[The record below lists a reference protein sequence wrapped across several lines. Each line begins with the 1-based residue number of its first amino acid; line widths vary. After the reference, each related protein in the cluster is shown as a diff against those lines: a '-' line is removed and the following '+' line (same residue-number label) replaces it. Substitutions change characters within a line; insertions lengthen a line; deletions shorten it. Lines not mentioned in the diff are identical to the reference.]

1 MYRHF
6 RTFHWEE
13 LAEDGSSEEHD
24 IPIYKPMITE
34 TVACT
39 FLECPQSYVG
49 LCLMWQHFRLSHSE
63 ELAEDCSSKE
73 HGIHTIPPPPITRP
87 NSLKSHIT
95 EKHYQYIVKMV
106 GRHIEHDIINLKFTA
121 HHEYLKSLLANPIAR
136 HKLAKE
142 IVEVL
147 IEKTMLTADAID
159 DAGGNLPDGI
169 ILEPYG
175 GVLRLTLDRKDNN
188 LPHFLE
194 GLPVAENIHFVAL
207 GMNTSANIVCL
218 HGPDTCKKLRA
229 KVEES
234 KRATPESHDIIVS
247 EQQDARCY
255 DENKLYCT
263 SAGVYR
269 KENDFYKQYKN
280 DKKMVTDGDVVALE
294 KFNSKYPTEVVEAM
308 NQFRLE
314 FPTPKSVYDFGLSL
328 FTKKKGKCAI
338 SKFLMINDKG
348 NNIYQPSLDAI
359 FPNQRHV
366 KSNLRLICRFLNST
380 SVSKCS
386 KDGQT
391 DSGWTPAVFSSYIA
405 LPAQDKINN

>member
-1 MYRHF
+1 
-6 RTFHWEE
+6 
-13 LAEDGSSEEHD
+13 
-24 IPIYKPMITE
+24 
-34 TVACT
+34 
-39 FLECPQSYVG
+39 
-49 LCLMWQHFRLSHSE
+49 
-63 ELAEDCSSKE
+63 
-73 HGIHTIPPPPITRP
+73 
-87 NSLKSHIT
+87 
-95 EKHYQYIVKMV
+95 MV
-106 GRHIEHDIINLKFTA
+106 GRHIEHDIINVKFTA

-234 KRATPESHDIIVS
+234 KRATPESLDIIVS
-247 EQQDARCY
+247 KQQDARCY

-269 KENDFYKQYKN
+269 KENDFYKQYRS

-338 SKFLMINDKG
+338 SKILMINDKG

-380 SVSKCS
+380 NVSKCS